1 MLYMHHRFSQ
11 MNADLPPEPVH
22 DVVAEMA
29 GECVMMRS
37 RLISR
42 VVTGIYDQELRP
54 FGINSPQFAL
64 LVVMVKMGPS
74 SRAEI
79 GRYHHQDRSTL
90 TRNLKIMLSEGWI
103 EEVPGAAGGRA
114 RPMAVT
120 RAGRDLLAVLA
131 PSWREAQKK
140 ARVLLCE
147 EGVQAITKLANGILK
162 PAPAV

>member
-1 MLYMHHRFSQ
+1 
-11 MNADLPPEPVH
+11 MNTSKSPQPANDLIAEVADR
-22 DVVAEMA
+22 
-29 GECVMMRS
+29 CVMMRS

-42 VVTGIYDQELRP
+42 VITGIYDEDLRP

-64 LVVMVKMGPS
+64 LVVMFRMGPS

-103 EEVPGAAGGRA
+103 EEVQSAAGGRA

-120 RAGRDLLAVLA
+120 QKGRDLLVSIV
-131 PSWREAQKK
+131 PTWREAQKK
-140 ARVLLCE
+140 ARTLLSDNGME
-147 EGVQAITKLANGILK
+147 AVTKLANDILK
-162 PAPAV
+162 PSGRA